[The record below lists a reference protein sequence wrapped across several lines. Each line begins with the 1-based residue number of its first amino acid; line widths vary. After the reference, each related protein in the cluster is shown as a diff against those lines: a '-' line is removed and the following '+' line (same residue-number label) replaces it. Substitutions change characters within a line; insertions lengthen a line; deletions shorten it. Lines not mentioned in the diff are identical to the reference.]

1 MISELLHVGARTR
14 YSTIV
19 TQTVQTR
26 REPDLCSKNVDPG
39 SSLPA
44 LQRCK
49 HMHLRKR
56 AFETYETA
64 LVCIIHSLRLYR
76 WIRRTQIV
84 DACELL
90 MNASRCDRL

>member
-1 MISELLHVGARTR
+1 MISGFLHVGARTNH
-14 YSTIV
+14 STIV

-26 REPDLCSKNVDPG
+26 RKPDVCSKDVDPG

-44 LQRCK
+44 FQRCK

-64 LVCIIHSLRLYR
+64 LVCIIPRSQAVLMEMKTSNSGCLR
-76 WIRRTQIV
+76 
-84 DACELL
+84 
-90 MNASRCDRL
+90 ASDGRLEMR